1 MDGEGLEK
9 LNPTHKLFRNLK
21 ILDFTLIKNYSKKW
35 EMEPRK
41 WLQQKGRLFLKK
53 KKSAGTGKLKELLE
67 SLISTVLNNFF
78 GNLAKTL
85 LTKLPSPPE
94 KYDLES
100 AINCSVLKLQMIF
113 VWIILQKII
122 S

>member
-1 MDGEGLEK
+1 M
-9 LNPTHKLFRNLK
+9 
-21 ILDFTLIKNYSKKW
+21 
-35 EMEPRK
+35 
-41 WLQQKGRLFLKK
+41 QQKGRLFLKK

-113 VWIILQKII
+113 V
-122 S
+122 